1 MRRLSIR
8 YQRDSHDDSDSDES
22 FHCCGRPE
30 DLLDSPPRPKTEP
43 KKLLSQAYKEVF
55 VPENPDF
62 YCYQSGLERQQREQ
76 SISTAGPSQVSGR
89 APVARVLGRTCSA
102 ESEKTLVAEEPVLV
116 IKTGLNSPSPSKRTR
131 ARSVIAQL
139 PLPRPNLRRASMNIF
154 RSTSISRRPSVK
166 TSPQKS
172 NNGSKP
178 LRPRFSILQAKRRST
193 KTLYDINEVDS
204 EPRAICQGE
213 GSSNSVSMVV
223 EE

>member
-1 MRRLSIR
+1 MRRLSMR

-30 DLLDSPPRPKTEP
+30 DLLDSPPRPTSEP

-55 VPENPDF
+55 VPEDQDF
-62 YCYQSGLERQQREQ
+62 FCYQSGLERQQREQ

-102 ESEKTLVAEEPVLV
+102 ESDKTLVAEEPVLV
-116 IKTGLNSPSPSKRTR
+116 IKTGLNSPSPSKRMR

-139 PLPRPNLRRASMNIF
+139 PPPRPKSRRASINIF
-154 RSTSISRRPSVK
+154 RSTSVSRKPSVK

-178 LRPRFSILQAKRRST
+178 ARPRFSILQAKRRST
-193 KTLYDINEVDS
+193 KTLYDIS
-204 EPRAICQGE
+204 EDETRATCQQE
-213 GSSNSVSMVV
+213 GSSNGVSMVV

>member
-1 MRRLSIR
+1 MRRLSMR

-30 DLLDSPPRPKTEP
+30 DLLDSPPRPTSEP

-55 VPENPDF
+55 VPEDQDF
-62 YCYQSGLERQQREQ
+62 FCYQSGLERQQREQ

-102 ESEKTLVAEEPVLV
+102 ESDKTLVAEEPVLV
-116 IKTGLNSPSPSKRTR
+116 IKTGLNSPSPSKRMR
-131 ARSVIAQL
+131 ARSVIAEL
-139 PLPRPNLRRASMNIF
+139 PPPKPKSRRASINIF
-154 RSTSISRRPSVK
+154 RSSSISRKQSVK

-172 NNGSKP
+172 MASPKP
-178 LRPRFSILQAKRRST
+178 PRSRFSIMQAKRRST
-193 KTLYDINEVDS
+193 KTLYDINEV
-204 EPRAICQGE
+204 ETTAICQEE
-213 GSSNSVSMVV
+213 GSSNGVSIVV